1 MEGKKE
7 KKETCVEL
15 NIFVECNN
23 CKKRGWEEE
32 GKEDSCKKEKEKK
45 EEETC
50 VEINVF
56 VDCDKK

>member
-7 KKETCVEL
+7 NKETCVEL
-15 NIFVECNN
+15 NIYVECKN
-23 CKKRGWEEE
+23 CKKYGWDEK
-32 GKEDSCKKEKEKK
+32 GKEDPCKKEKEKK

-56 VDCDKK
+56 VDCDK

>member
-7 KKETCVEL
+7 NQETCVEL
-15 NIFVECNN
+15 NVFVECNN
-23 CKKRGWEEE
+23 CKKHGWEDECHE
-32 GKEDSCKKEKEKK
+32 SPCKKEKE

-50 VEINVF
+50 VKINVY